1 LKAELFSSDF
11 IISIMIF
18 LSILI
23 IVGAYYNNFQT
34 DIYQYSIRNDLQ
46 TKLMSIADVLGA
58 SSGEPQFWDSSNV
71 RVVGLYD
78 SGQFNLTKF
87 SELKEIDYDSAKTLI
102 GTGAYELYLVLKNET
117 GNVIDSF
124 GLPISGA
131 ENVASIKRLG
141 LVEIDGRN
149 KKAIMEVI
157 LWR

>member
-18 LSILI
+18 LSVLI
-23 IVGAYYNNFQT
+23 IVGAYYDNFQT
-34 DIYQYSIRNDLQ
+34 DIYEYSVRSDIHS
-46 TKLMSIADVLGA
+46 KLMNIADILGA
-58 SSGEPQFWDSSNV
+58 SSGEPQFWNSSNV
-71 RVVGLYD
+71 KVVGLYD
-78 SGQFNLTKF
+78 DGQFNLTKF
-87 SELKEIDYDSAKTLI
+87 SELKKIDYDTAKILI

-124 GLPISGA
+124 GMSIANA
-131 ENVASIKRLG
+131 ENVVSIKRLG
-141 LVEIDGRN
+141 LVEIEGKN